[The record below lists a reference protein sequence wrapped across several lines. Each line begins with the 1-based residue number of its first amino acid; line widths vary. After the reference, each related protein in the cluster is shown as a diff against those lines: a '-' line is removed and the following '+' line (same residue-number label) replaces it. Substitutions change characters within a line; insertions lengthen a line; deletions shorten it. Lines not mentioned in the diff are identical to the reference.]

1 MSHIHQG
8 WNSEQAALKKYIGDD
23 KPTSSNKRKKRP
35 LFTSQKKQL
44 DEHFGRISERVNS
57 FTSAHEDFCGKH
69 IKFNSSGSE
78 DVNDSSSDGEGNR
91 NENLPQNSCRNQSQ
105 NENSSDRV
113 SSCPYP
119 SMTEERTR
127 LGLKSEAGP
136 NPSTASSFLVD
147 NELSRPLKRKRK
159 SENSITGTPAHQLL
173 KRDEVDPR
181 RSINNKQFNMSK
193 AKKKKLRFLSQVNDV
208 ELSRDNDSIRMFI
221 LTWKEACREN
231 NVTEVCRNS
240 YFSCK
245 L

>member
-8 WNSEQAALKKYIGDD
+8 WNSEQASIKKYIGDD
-23 KPTSSNKRKKRP
+23 KPTSGNKRRKRP

-44 DEHFGRISERVNS
+44 DEHFSHISERVNS

-69 IKFNSSGSE
+69 IKFNSS
-78 DVNDSSSDGEGNR
+78 DVSDSSSDGEGNR
-91 NENLPQNSCRNQSQ
+91 DENLPQNSCRYQSQ

-127 LGLKSEAGP
+127 LGLKSDVGP
-136 NPSTASSFLVD
+136 NPSTASSSLID
-147 NELSRPLKRKRK
+147 DKLSRPLKRKRQSK
-159 SENSITGTPAHQLL
+159 NSSTGTPTHELL
-173 KRDEVDPR
+173 KGDEVGAH
-181 RSINNKQFNMSK
+181 RSVNNKQFNMSK
-193 AKKKKLRFLSQVNDV
+193 AKKKKLRFLSQINDV

-240 YFSCK
+240 YIFCEM
-245 L
+245 